1 MTEEENKEDLVANRM
16 TVVPAIAVYSAKKSS
31 SGIRGR
37 LGVSA
42 SSITCAPKET
52 ETESS
57 LGIWSATG
65 TRLEVLIDASDYGP
79 RSGRSSEYKDK
90 LVGLGRQKMMVS
102 TEALLG
108 VVEGKSAWG
117 DSGEKAGRLLV
128 WKWSF
133 DDIDEVNVGRIKKM
147 FKMWDAELMIKC
159 RDPKAIL
166 HYSGY
171 GQDAHI
177 FGAYDSPAK
186 AAKQDGSHLLGF
198 AHTLSQA
205 IAQRR
210 RCEVTHSTDGDPK
223 EPGDVFTFS

>member
-1 MTEEENKEDLVANRM
+1 MTEDANKEDLVGNRL
-16 TVVPAIAVYSAKKSS
+16 TVVPAVAVYSTKKGSS
-31 SGIRGR
+31 SYRGR
-37 LGVSA
+37 IGVSA
-42 SSITCAPKET
+42 SNITCSPKET
-52 ETESS
+52 ETEPS
-57 LGIWSATG
+57 LGTWSATG

-79 RSGRSSEYKDK
+79 RSGRASEYKDK

-102 TEALLG
+102 KEALLG

-133 DDIDEVNVGRIKKM
+133 DDIDEIDVGRIKKM
-147 FKMWDAELMIKC
+147 FKMWDAELMIKS
-159 RDPKAIL
+159 RDPKATL

-171 GQDAHI
+171 GEEAHV

-186 AAKQDGSHLLGF
+186 AAKEDGSNLLGF
-198 AHTLSQA
+198 ARTLSRA
-205 IAQRR
+205 VAEHRG
-210 RCEVTHSTDGDPK
+210 CEVRHSTDGDRK